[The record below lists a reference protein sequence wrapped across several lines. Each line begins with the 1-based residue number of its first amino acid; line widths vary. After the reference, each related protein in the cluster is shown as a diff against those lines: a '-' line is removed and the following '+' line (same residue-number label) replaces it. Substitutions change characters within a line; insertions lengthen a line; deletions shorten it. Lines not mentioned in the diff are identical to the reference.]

1 MHRMNIAIC
10 DDNIVQVRK
19 IESLLENYFSEEK
32 LLYELFSYTDSS
44 QLLEDSEKNSFDIAF
59 LDVEMNHV
67 NGIQAGEYLRKNL
80 PNIILIYV
88 SGYIDYS
95 VQGYK
100 VQAFRYILKR
110 DLDALF
116 KEDVDAALLQYRR
129 INDCFTYKKDGE
141 TITVPYRDIVYL
153 MSSERKVTFFTD
165 NGETD
170 TFYAKLDNLE
180 KQFEYHNFL
189 RVQQSY
195 LVNLKYALKLSN
207 YNIYLRNNIVI
218 PVTKRNYQQL
228 RLKYTEMK
236 GRM

>member
-32 LLYELFSYTDSS
+32 LLYELFSYTDSKV
-44 QLLEDSEKNSFDIAF
+44 LLKDSEKNKFDIAF
-59 LDVEMNHV
+59 LDVEMNPV

-110 DLDALF
+110 DLDVLF
-116 KEDVDAALLQYRR
+116 KEDMDAALMQYGR

-153 MSSERKVTFFTD
+153 MSSERRVTVYTD

-170 TFYAKLDNLE
+170 TFYAKLDDLE
-180 KQFEYHNFL
+180 KQFENHNFL

-195 LVNLKYALKLSN
+195 LVNLKYSLKLSN

>member
-32 LLYELFSYTDSS
+32 LLYELFSYTDSKV
-44 QLLEDSEKNSFDIAF
+44 LLKDSEKNKFDIAF
-59 LDVEMNHV
+59 LDVEMNPV

-110 DLDALF
+110 DLDVLF
-116 KEDVDAALLQYRR
+116 KEDMDAALMQYGR

-153 MSSERKVTFFTD
+153 MSSERKVTVQNV

-195 LVNLKYALKLSN
+195 LVNLKYSLKLSN

>member
-1 MHRMNIAIC
+1 MIQIAVC

-19 IESLLENYFSEEK
+19 IESLLEKYFSEEK
-32 LLYELFSYTDSS
+32 LPHELFSYTDSS
-44 QLLEDSEKNSFDIAF
+44 LLVEDSKKYSFDIAF
-59 LDVEMNHV
+59 LDVEMKPI
-67 NGIQAGEYLRKNL
+67 NGIETGEYLRKAI

-116 KEDVDAALLQYRR
+116 KEDMDAALLQYRR

-141 TITVPYRDIVYL
+141 TVRIAYRDILYL
-153 MSSERKVTFFTD
+153 MSSERKVTVYTD

-170 TFYAKLDNLE
+170 TFYAKLDDLE
-180 KQFEYHNFL
+180 KRFEYHNFL

-218 PVTKRNYQQL
+218 PVSKRNYQQL

>member
-1 MHRMNIAIC
+1 M
-10 DDNIVQVRK
+10 
-19 IESLLENYFSEEK
+19 
-32 LLYELFSYTDSS
+32 
-44 QLLEDSEKNSFDIAF
+44 
-59 LDVEMNHV
+59 
-67 NGIQAGEYLRKNL
+67 
-80 PNIILIYV
+80 
-88 SGYIDYS
+88 
-95 VQGYK
+95 QGYK
-100 VQAFRYILKR
+100 VQAFRYILKK

-116 KEDVDAALLQYRR
+116 KEDMDAALLQYRK
-129 INDCFTYKKDGE
+129 INDYFTYKKDGE
-141 TITVPYRDIVYL
+141 TIIVPYRDIVYL
-153 MSSERKVTFFTD
+153 MSSERKVTVYTD

-170 TFYAKLDNLE
+170 TFYAKLDDLE

>member
-1 MHRMNIAIC
+1 MNIAIC

-19 IESLLENYFSEEK
+19 IENLLENYFSEKK
-32 LLYELFSYTDSS
+32 LPYELFSYTDSKV
-44 QLLEDSEKNSFDIAF
+44 LLKDSEKNKFDIAF
-59 LDVEMNHV
+59 LDVEMNPI
-67 NGIQAGEYLRKNL
+67 NGIETGEYLRKNL

-110 DLDALF
+110 DLDVLF
-116 KEDVDAALLQYRR
+116 KEDMDAALLQYGR

-141 TITVPYRDIVYL
+141 TIIVPYRDIVYL
-153 MSSERKVTFFTD
+153 MSCERKVTVYTD

-170 TFYAKLDNLE
+170 TFYAKLDGLE

>member
-19 IESLLENYFSEEK
+19 IENLLENYFSGEK
-32 LLYELFSYTDSS
+32 LPYELFSYTDSKM
-44 QLLEDSEKNSFDIAF
+44 LLKDSEKNKFDIAF
-59 LDVEMNHV
+59 LDVEMNPV

-110 DLDALF
+110 DLDVLF
-116 KEDVDAALLQYRR
+116 KEDMDAALIQYRK

-153 MSSERKVTFFTD
+153 ISSERRVTVYTD

-170 TFYAKLDNLE
+170 TFYAKLDDLE

-195 LVNLKYALKLSN
+195 LVNLKYSLKLSN

>member
-1 MHRMNIAIC
+1 MLRMNIAIC

-19 IESLLENYFSEEK
+19 IESLLEKYFFEAK
-32 LLYELFSYTDSS
+32 VPYELFSYTDSS
-44 QLLEDSEKNSFDIAF
+44 LLVEDSKKYSFDIAF
-59 LDVEMNHV
+59 LDVEMNPV
-67 NGIQAGEYLRKNL
+67 NGIQTGEYLRSTF

-100 VQAFRYILKR
+100 VQAFRYILKK

-116 KEDVDAALLQYRR
+116 KEDMDAALLQYRK
-129 INDCFTYKKDGE
+129 INDYFTYKRDGE
-141 TITVPYRDIVYL
+141 IIIVPYRDIVYL
-153 MSSERKVTFFTD
+153 MSSERKVTVYTD

-170 TFYAKLDNLE
+170 TFYAKLDDLE

-228 RLKYTEMK
+228 RLKYTEMR

>member
-1 MHRMNIAIC
+1 M
-10 DDNIVQVRK
+10 
-19 IESLLENYFSEEK
+19 
-32 LLYELFSYTDSS
+32 
-44 QLLEDSEKNSFDIAF
+44 EDSKKYGFDIAF
-59 LDVEMNHV
+59 LDVEMNPV
-67 NGIQAGEYLRKNL
+67 NGIQTGECLRSTF

-100 VQAFRYILKR
+100 VQAFRYILKK

-116 KEDVDAALLQYRR
+116 KEDMDAALLQYRK
-129 INDCFTYKKDGE
+129 INDYFTYKKDGE
-141 TITVPYRDIVYL
+141 TIIVPYRDIVYL
-153 MSSERKVTFFTD
+153 MSSERKVTVYTD

-170 TFYAKLDNLE
+170 TFYAKLDGLE